1 MPTLPEQQGEKRPE
15 PHELRK
21 TAESFGIDAG
31 RYDRARPRYPDEL
44 ITEVTNGGKEV
55 LDVGT
60 GTGIVAR
67 QLEDKGCHVLG
78 IEPDDRMADFART
91 TGIDVEV
98 ATFEEWDP
106 KNRTFDILTAGQAW
120 HWVDPRRGA
129 EKAARVL
136 RKNGTF
142 AVFWHLFL
150 PPDDIAE
157 AFGEAFRKVAPTF
170 PIKVDRTPKSD
181 AYKPIIDKTEEA
193 LLEAGFHN
201 SQRRFYTWQQ
211 NYTRAEYLDLLPTQG
226 GLTRVPKHQQDEVL
240 TAVGTAIDAR
250 GGQFTCDYTTVL
262 FTAAN

>member
-1 MPTLPEQQGEKRPE
+1 MGVPE

-31 RYDRARPRYPDEL
+31 RYDRARPRYPEAL
-44 ITEVTNGGKEV
+44 ITEIVGNTPGASI

-60 GTGIVAR
+60 GTGIAAR
-67 QLEDKGCHVLG
+67 QFKNTGCQVLG
-78 IEPDDRMADFART
+78 VEPDERMAEFART

-98 ATFEEWDP
+98 ANFEEWDP

-120 HWVDPRRGA
+120 HWVDPQRGA
-129 EKAARVL
+129 EKAAQVV
-136 RKNGTF
+136 KPGGTF

-150 PPDDIAE
+150 PPDDIAK
-157 AFGEAFRKVAPTF
+157 AFGEAFRKVAPNF
-170 PIKVDRTPKSD
+170 PIKVDRTPNRE

-193 LLEAGFHN
+193 LHKTGFHN
-201 SQRRFYTWQQ
+201 PQRHFYTWQQ

-226 GLTRVPKHQQDEVL
+226 GLTRVPKPQQEEVL
-240 TAVGTAIDAR
+240 AAVGAAIDAR

-262 FTAAN
+262 FTAAS